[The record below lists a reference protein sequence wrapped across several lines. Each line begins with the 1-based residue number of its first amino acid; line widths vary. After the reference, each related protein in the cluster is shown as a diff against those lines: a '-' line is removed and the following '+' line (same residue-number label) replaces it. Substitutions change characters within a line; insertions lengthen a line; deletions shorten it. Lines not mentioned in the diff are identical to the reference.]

1 MKKFLIFILSIIIMQ
16 PVSAKNIQG
25 VWHNDLRTLFQHN
38 NAIIDT
44 INIRTFNAKDTNSNE
59 IIDEDEES
67 GNFINAIDEL
77 DDLVK
82 QGINTIHVLPITPVG
97 KIKAFGTAGSL
108 YAISSFTDINP
119 QLVSKT
125 SSLSGIEQAKRFI
138 RECHKRDIRVIID
151 LPSCGSYD
159 MFVEHPEYY
168 MKDENQNPIIPLDWT
183 DVRLLNCGTE
193 HKLNDDLLTLHK
205 KFIDMLIYIN
215 ADGIRADVAG
225 LKPPSFWKELIKYT
239 REKNS
244 EFLFLAESSKSW
256 TEPVAS
262 VAICT
267 PSEKLLDAG
276 FDGYLGSYFN
286 LKNWNTSKEFI
297 STIQRLKK
305 EGYQFVSIASALEII
320 KNKNRLKFAVVTFD
334 DVPEDV
340 YHNAY
345 PYLNEHNI
353 PFTLFVSQCYIDQPH
368 FLTKDQIMEMDRN
381 PLCTVG
387 AHTLTHPF
395 LRYSVNKGMELSES
409 KRQLEELLGHEVLYM
424 AYPYGKRQA
433 VSHKIQRQAMRA
445 GYRCAFGTINVPIT
459 DHTGKQLFYLPRVV
473 IRN

>member
-1 MKKFLIFILSIIIMQ
+1 MNKLKTLYYVYRDILLSRYWLWRSKNSNTHGLILMYHSIDDE
-16 PVSAKNIQG
+16 NEG
-25 VWHNDLRTLFQHN
+25 R
-38 NAIIDT
+38 
-44 INIRTFNAKDTNSNE
+44 TNSC
-59 IIDEDEES
+59 
-67 GNFINAIDEL
+67 
-77 DDLVK
+77 K
-82 QGINTIHVLPITPVG
+82 HT
-97 KIKAFGTAGSL
+97 K
-108 YAISSFTDINP
+108 
-119 QLVSKT
+119 
-125 SSLSGIEQAKRFI
+125 
-138 RECHKRDIRVIID
+138 
-151 LPSCGSYD
+151 
-159 MFVEHPEYY
+159 
-168 MKDENQNPIIPLDWT
+168 
-183 DVRLLNCGTE
+183 
-193 HKLNDDLLTLHK
+193 
-205 KFIDMLIYIN
+205 
-215 ADGIRADVAG
+215 
-225 LKPPSFWKELIKYT
+225 
-239 REKNS
+239 
-244 EFLFLAESSKSW
+244 
-256 TEPVAS
+256 
-262 VAICT
+262 
-267 PSEKLLDAG
+267 
-276 FDGYLGSYFN
+276 
-286 LKNWNTSKEFI
+286 KEFI

-353 PFTLFVSQCYIDQPH
+353 PFALFVSQCYIDQPH

-409 KRQLEELLGHEVLYM
+409 KRLLEEFLGHEILYM